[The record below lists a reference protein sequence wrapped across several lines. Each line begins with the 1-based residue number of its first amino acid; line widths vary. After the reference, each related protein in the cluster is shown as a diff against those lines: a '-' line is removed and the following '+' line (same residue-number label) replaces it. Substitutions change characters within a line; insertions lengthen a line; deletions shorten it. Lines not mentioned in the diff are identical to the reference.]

1 MVVPLVVCL
10 NETSASV
17 PRSGQPGPVRSQTT
31 WKTTLDFSSRYVL
44 MLAPMMRY
52 LLSKLI
58 SVYFPKRLLLSFLV
72 VFAFPMAWR
81 GTPPCQVRNSER
93 ACEPRLCHTSV
104 MGLEAR
110 TLSST
115 RALLPDL
122 LTTAKY
128 LMAYRADTVLPAPDS
143 PLTMMDWFLWFL
155 KEKVHRIN
163 AVVMTLSALKCPLCI
178 PGHLFVS
185 LLRHGKYMR
194 VHVTHVL
201 ARVGVNDCISIN
213 GKLFVWIY
221 SHQNDTCK

>member
-17 PRSGQPGPVRSQTT
+17 PRFGQPGLAWSQTT

-52 LLSKLI
+52 FLSKLI
-58 SVYFPKRLLLSFLV
+58 SVYFPKRLLLSFRV
-72 VFAFPMAWR
+72 VFAFPIAWR
-81 GTPPCQVRNSER
+81 GTPPPQVRNSER
-93 ACEPRLCHTSV
+93 ACVIPRLCHTSV
-104 MGLEAR
+104 IGLDAR

-155 KEKVHRIN
+155 KKKVRYN
-163 AVVMTLSALKCPLCI
+163 DTQRFKMSALYTWPFVCKPPL
-178 PGHLFVS
+178 P
-185 LLRHGKYMR
+185 RQ
-194 VHVTHVL
+194 
-201 ARVGVNDCISIN
+201 
-213 GKLFVWIY
+213 IY
-221 SHQNDTCK
+221 EGPCRPCSGPSRRE